1 MSFKYAMGR
10 RSLGALAAIT
20 AFAASLAGTSESRA
34 DIIQIASDSAASTSS
49 LGSFTGSID
58 YAFSGA
64 LNSWAV
70 SITLNNTSPAGN
82 GGAITAFLF
91 NIDSTDAN
99 ADATLASSTNA
110 NFNNLTN
117 GNGQPFG
124 NNYDAG
130 ASLDNNFQGGGGNP
144 NMGITPGQSSTFV
157 FTVAAADAASLT
169 AIDFINGPYAYDFIV
184 RFRGFNGNG
193 SDKVPALVTVIPGPS
208 ALCAIALGL
217 VLVRK
222 RRRIA

>member
-1 MSFKYAMGR
+1 MSCAYPMGR
-10 RSLGALAAIT
+10 RRFG
-20 AFAASLAGTSESRA
+20 AFAAIVTFVLSMACATESRA
-34 DIIQIASDSAASTSS
+34 DIIQIESDSSASTNS

-70 SITLNNTSPAGN
+70 TITLNNTSPAGN

-99 ADATLASSTNA
+99 ADATLNSSTNT

-124 NNYDAG
+124 SNYDAG

-144 NMGITPGQSSTFV
+144 NMGILPGGSSTFV
-157 FTVAAADAASLT
+157 FTVSASDAASLT
-169 AIDFINGPYAYDFIV
+169 AVDFINGPYEYDFIV
-184 RFRGFNGNG
+184 RFRGFSGGG
-193 SDKVPALVTVIPGPS
+193 SDKVPAKISVVPGPS

-217 VLVRK
+217 VLVRG
-222 RRRIA
+222 RRRTA